1 MAGIP
6 PARDTDSEDVAWALQ
21 TAEALWKRNERADAI
36 VWLRRAA
43 QAAAEIE
50 DDDRAIE
57 LARDAAELTEWSAQ
71 RRKMV
76 EPPARSIPPSPA
88 ENDTVDE
95 LLDDEEEADVGDEY
109 IEDITDD
116 VIERGSADS
125 VEEVTEDFLTR
136 VRADSVEQVT
146 LPEIAVDSPDPIAE
160 EAPRSGGA
168 LASALR
174 KLAMAKEQTALRMA
188 AEKAAADRA
197 ATERAAAERAA
208 AERAATAAR
217 LPAPVPPPRALSPAP
232 RAYAATAAPTRSSVP
247 PAAQGPLPL
256 AGRNSV
262 PPPAQGPLPLAG
274 RSSVP
279 PAEDSPLPPALRSSV
294 PPAARSSVLPAARTS
309 VLPGARSSVPPS
321 AGSPDIPSAAEV
333 HAGILDPWAEGDRSA
348 PRLPHDHP
356 SMPGSVREFDLDE
369 IVTSAPAVVKPGP
382 GLPSAPAKVSIASS
396 TAAVRTPPPVD
407 LEGVEALS
415 DLPDDEREALAR
427 CAVVRDL
434 GLGEDVSGFALVFV
448 IEGNA
453 DVTAVQVHAPA
464 MRLQAGTVL
473 RGRGTLD
480 KPVAVRV
487 VVSSNRARL
496 ATWSEQDVASA
507 FRSCPWVEDD
517 LCAAG
522 DRAQALVGATM
533 GPLGSRLDPEL
544 RYQVTDRLT
553 LRVLA
558 AGDLVFRPGDFVAGL
573 HVVGGGRLDL
583 SGGTLRGALGPGD
596 FLLPSLALR
605 AGPAPGQVRAG
616 EGGAL
621 LLAADRSLAQELLVT
636 CPPLLEILSALT

>member
-1 MAGIP
+1 
-6 PARDTDSEDVAWALQ
+6 
-21 TAEALWKRNERADAI
+21 
-36 VWLRRAA
+36 
-43 QAAAEIE
+43 
-50 DDDRAIE
+50 
-57 LARDAAELTEWSAQ
+57 
-71 RRKMV
+71 
-76 EPPARSIPPSPA
+76 
-88 ENDTVDE
+88 
-95 LLDDEEEADVGDEY
+95 
-109 IEDITDD
+109 
-116 VIERGSADS
+116 
-125 VEEVTEDFLTR
+125 
-136 VRADSVEQVT
+136 
-146 LPEIAVDSPDPIAE
+146 
-160 EAPRSGGA
+160 
-168 LASALR
+168 
-174 KLAMAKEQTALRMA
+174 
-188 AEKAAADRA
+188 
-197 ATERAAAERAA
+197 
-208 AERAATAAR
+208 
-217 LPAPVPPPRALSPAP
+217 
-232 RAYAATAAPTRSSVP
+232 
-247 PAAQGPLPL
+247 
-256 AGRNSV
+256 
-262 PPPAQGPLPLAG
+262 
-274 RSSVP
+274 
-279 PAEDSPLPPALRSSV
+279 
-294 PPAARSSVLPAARTS
+294 
-309 VLPGARSSVPPS
+309 
-321 AGSPDIPSAAEV
+321 
-333 HAGILDPWAEGDRSA
+333 
-348 PRLPHDHP
+348 
-356 SMPGSVREFDLDE
+356 MPGSVREFDLDE

-382 GLPSAPAKVSIASS
+382 GLPTAPAKVSVASS

-464 MRLQAGTVL
+464 LRLQAGTVL

-480 KPVAVRV
+480 KPVALRV

-558 AGDLVFRPGDFVAGL
+558 AGDLVFRAGDFVAGL

-583 SGGTLRGALGPGD
+583 SGGTLRGALGPGE

-621 LLAADRSLAQELLVT
+621 VLAADRTLAQELLVT